1 MPVRFSRPAPM
12 QILVNGES
20 RSVAPATHL
29 PALLD
34 ALRLGERRLAV
45 ELNGAIVP
53 RSAWPQ
59 TALRE
64 GDRLEI
70 VHAIGGG

>member
-1 MPVRFSRPAPM
+1 M

-20 RSVAPATHL
+20 RSVAAETRL
-29 PALLD
+29 PSLID
-34 ALRLGERRLAV
+34 ELRLGERRLAV
-45 ELNGAIVP
+45 ELNCAIVP
-53 RSAWPQ
+53 CSRWPE
-59 TALRE
+59 TALSD

>member
-1 MPVRFSRPAPM
+1 M
-12 QILVNGES
+12 QIVVNGES
-20 RSVAPATHL
+20 RSVAPDIRL
-29 PALLD
+29 PSLIEQV
-34 ALRLGERRLAV
+34 RLGERRLAV

-53 RSAWPQ
+53 RGAWPQ
-59 TALRE
+59 TALRD

>member
-1 MPVRFSRPAPM
+1 M

-20 RSVAPATHL
+20 RALAPETRL
-29 PALLD
+29 PLLIEQ
-34 ALRLGERRLAV
+34 LQLGERRLAV

-53 RSAWPQ
+53 RSVWPQ
-59 TALRE
+59 TALRD
-64 GDRLEI
+64 GDRIEI